1 MTSLDFNRYFV
12 EARIYILRLSRQQL
26 QHQLLFWTIIIIL
39 HDNLSSQQRI
49 ILNFK
54 QFQRQQLW
62 ENNKVSV

>member
-12 EARIYILRLSRQQL
+12 GARIYILWLSRE
-26 QHQLLFWTIIIIL
+26 QHQPQLLCWTIIISL

-54 QFQRQQLW
+54 QFQRQQL
-62 ENNKVSV
+62 